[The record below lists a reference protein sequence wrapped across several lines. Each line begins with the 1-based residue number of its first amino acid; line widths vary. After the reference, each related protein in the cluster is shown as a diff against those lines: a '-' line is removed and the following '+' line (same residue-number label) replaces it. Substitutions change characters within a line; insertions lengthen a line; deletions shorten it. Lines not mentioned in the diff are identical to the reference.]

1 MAQLVLCHQWFR
13 YWFYTKQTL
22 LPEQI
27 RIEFFIQKL
36 GLNPRCWLIIK
47 LASIFQSH
55 IYPLDSACL
64 SIGTFTLAS
73 RCCHWNCTKPLL
85 GECRGVYCL
94 LYIPGKVYNLHYDV
108 MVNKYFQHYS
118 GRSWGK
124 QPVDSPQIAVMLA
137 SINTFE
143 TEQNCWHFRMK
154 LIPFRE
160 NIWFNW
166 ACVEP
171 LPWLKIDIMTGFG

>member
-1 MAQLVLCHQWFR
+1 MSPMVQVLVLCQTNFVTWTNSD
-13 YWFYTKQTL
+13 WVFYST
-22 LPEQI
+22 I
-27 RIEFFIQKL
+27 

-108 MVNKYFQHYS
+108 IVKKYFQHYS

-124 QPVDSPQIAVMLA
+124 QPVDSPHEGPVMWNIDVPFGVCLNKLLKKQYM
-137 SINTFE
+137 SRWFDMHWSLFDVVVMICNKI
-143 TEQNCWHFRMK
+143 WMK
-154 LIPFRE
+154 TSHEI
-160 NIWFNW
+160 
-166 ACVEP
+166 
-171 LPWLKIDIMTGFG
+171 